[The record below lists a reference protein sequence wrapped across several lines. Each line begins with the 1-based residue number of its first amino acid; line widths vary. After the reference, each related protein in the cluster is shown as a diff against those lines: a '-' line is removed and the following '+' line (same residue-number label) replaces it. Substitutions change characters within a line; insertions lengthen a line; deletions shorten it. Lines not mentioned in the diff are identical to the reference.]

1 MLSLIQMSD
10 QENEYV
16 IFVEANGRTIYG
28 IEDSKKSTDTLL
40 AVKNPAVI
48 FVQADQQSGQFG
60 VQVVPFLFREFA
72 KDGTTTDQLWTFN
85 KSQITM
91 AVDVV
96 LDTKLVEQ
104 HKRIFSAID
113 MPPGTGIVTP
123 QQAAAEASPE
133 KVVKLF
139 DESK

>member
-1 MLSLIQMSD
+1 MSD
-10 QENEYV
+10 QKTNYV

-28 IEDSKKSTDTLL
+28 IEDSENSTDDLL
-40 AVKNPAVI
+40 AVRNPAVI

-85 KSQITM
+85 KAQITM

-104 HKRIFSAID
+104 HKRIFSAIE
-113 MPPGTGIVTP
+113 MPPGTGVIATP
-123 QQAAAEASPE
+123 QQAAAEQAQE

>member
-1 MLSLIQMSD
+1 MSD
-10 QENEYV
+10 QDKYV
-16 IFVEANGRTIYG
+16 IFVEANGRTVYG
-28 IEDSKKSTDTLL
+28 IENSEKSTDELL

-85 KSQITM
+85 KSQITL
-91 AVDVV
+91 AHEVE
-96 LDTKLVEQ
+96 LDAKLIEQ
-104 HKRIFSAID
+104 HKRIFSAIE
-113 MPPGTGIVTP
+113 MPAGTGIVTP
-123 QQAAAEASPE
+123 QQAAAEQAQE

-139 DESK
+139 DESKS